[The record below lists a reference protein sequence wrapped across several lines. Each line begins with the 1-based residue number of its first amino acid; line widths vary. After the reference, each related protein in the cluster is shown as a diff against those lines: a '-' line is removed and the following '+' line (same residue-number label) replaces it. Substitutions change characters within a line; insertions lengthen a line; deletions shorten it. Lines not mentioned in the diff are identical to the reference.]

1 MYLSGCTSLKQFS
14 NQKKIQS
21 EIKSSDVFS
30 KHFAG
35 LAIYD
40 PETDE
45 YLVEQNADKHFIPA
59 STTKLLTFYAAIST
73 IGDTLIGLRYEH
85 SGDSIL
91 IQGTGDPT
99 FLHPKFDKQ
108 PVLEFLQNVPDS
120 LMIVLTNGEV
130 NRRYGSGWAWDD
142 YQYNFQVELSSFPVH
157 GNYVSISVSDTGLFV
172 QPSVFKDLV
181 EINGIHHRRRS
192 ELYNYFVVS
201 GEKGTKNLPYKTSN
215 RLVAQMLQEE
225 LGRKIQYWDTTLN
238 LTNTVSS
245 LNAPFVY
252 HRMLQASDNFLA
264 EQLLLMSSNYAGF
277 RWDTDKFIQSIK
289 LNDFK
294 SFSNLPVWRD
304 GSGLSRYNLVT
315 PRSMTE
321 LLVLIKNETGIEK
334 AKSYLPTGGVSGTIK
349 NWYKA
354 DQPYVFAKTGTL
366 SNVHCLSGYIETKSG
381 KTLVFS
387 FMNNNYTN
395 GSSIVKKEMQRVLEM
410 ISDRF

>member
-1 MYLSGCTSLKQFS
+1 MAL
-14 NQKKIQS
+14 
-21 EIKSSDVFS
+21 
-30 KHFAG
+30 
-35 LAIYD
+35 YD
-40 PETDE
+40 PETGE

-73 IGDTLIGLRYEH
+73 IGDTLVGLKYEYT
-85 SGDSIL
+85 GDSIL

-108 PVLEFLQNVPDS
+108 PVLEFLQNVADS
-120 LMIVLTNGEV
+120 LTIVLTNGEV
-130 NRRYGSGWAWDD
+130 NQRYGSGWAWDD
-142 YQYNFQVELSSFPVH
+142 YQSNFQVELSNFPVH
-157 GNYVSISVSDTGLFV
+157 GNYVSISVSDSGVFV

-201 GEKGTKNLPYKTSN
+201 GEKGTKDLPFKTSN

-225 LGRKIQYWDTTLN
+225 LGRKVQYWDTTLN

-245 LNAPFVY
+245 LNAPAVY
-252 HRMLQASDNFLA
+252 HRMLKASDNFLA
-264 EQLLLMSSNYAGF
+264 EQLLLMSSNHEGF

-321 LLVLIKNETGIEK
+321 VLILIKNEIGIEK
-334 AKSYLPTGGVSGTIK
+334 AKSYLPAGGVSGTIK

-366 SNVHCLSGYIETKSG
+366 SNVHCLSGYLETKSG

-387 FMNNNYTN
+387 IMNNNYTN
-395 GSSIVKKEMQRVLEM
+395 GSTIVKKEMQRVLEM
-410 ISDRF
+410 VRDRY